1 MDLGELGS
9 KTGLNMP
16 KCVRNSTKSEGFFC
30 QTGFET
36 KAAVSVSIMA
46 KMLGLSRAR
55 FYQLIGSA
63 FPHPV
68 YNVATRRPFYDEA
81 SQKICLEVRRR
92 NCGCNGKP
100 ILFYA
105 RHAPKA
111 IPKKKTT
118 NVRNPNIEL
127 LEGLK
132 GLGLIVNSAQ
142 IEAAV
147 KTIFPR
153 GVEKVDP
160 GEVIRSVFIHLKSN
174 VS

>member
-1 MDLGELGS
+1 M
-9 KTGLNMP
+9 
-16 KCVRNSTKSEGFFC
+16 R

-36 KAAVSVSIMA
+36 KEAVSVAEMA
-46 KMLGLSRAR
+46 RMVGLSRAR
-55 FYQLIGSA
+55 FYQLISCGA
-63 FPHPV
+63 FPFPV
-68 YNVATRRPFYDEA
+68 YDVETRRPFYDEE

-111 IPKKKTT
+111 IPKKRPA
-118 NVRNPNIEL
+118 NVRHPNMEL

-132 GLGLIVNSAQ
+132 GLGLVVNSTQ
-142 IEAAV
+142 VEAAI

-153 GVEKVDP
+153 GINQIDQ
-160 GEVIRSVFIHLKSN
+160 GEVIRSVFIHLKSK